1 MERIQGSKERD
12 MSINFKQI
20 KETCIY
26 VKDLRSIYK
35 FYCQTLEL
43 PVINYIE
50 DKHIFFRVGNSVLLF
65 FNPDDSSKKKS
76 PPAHYATGKQH
87 FAFEV
92 GEADYENTKKCL
104 LSKGVAITDEVTW
117 KSGKKS
123 FYFEDPAGNI
133 LEVVPDKEIWD

>member
-1 MERIQGSKERD
+1 
-12 MSINFKQI
+12 MSLNFKQI

-26 VKDLRSIYK
+26 VSDLQSIHN
-35 FYCQTLEL
+35 FYSQTLEL
-43 PVINYIE
+43 PVINYLE
-50 DKHIFFRVGNSVLLF
+50 NKHIFFRAGNSVLLF

-92 GEADYENTKKCL
+92 REDDYENTKRLL
-104 LSKGVAITDEVTW
+104 LSKGVTITEEVTW

-123 FYFEDPAGNI
+123 FYFEDPAGNV